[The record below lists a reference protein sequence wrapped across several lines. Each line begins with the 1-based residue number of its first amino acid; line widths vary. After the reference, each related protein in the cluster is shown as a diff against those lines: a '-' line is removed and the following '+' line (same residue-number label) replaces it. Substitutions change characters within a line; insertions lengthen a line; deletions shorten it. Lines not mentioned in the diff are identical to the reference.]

1 MHPPRPFETYDPQKG
16 DPYPEVAYE
25 DVMSKD
31 AVVLEWM
38 EKIVSRPQ
46 KFQRLSHSTG
56 LLIDDFGI
64 VDLGLLLRE
73 GRPRQ
78 PGINQNS
85 HRENRFRS
93 AHTLWY
99 IVI

>member
-1 MHPPRPFETYDPQKG
+1 MHSPRPFEAYDPQKG

-31 AVVLEWM
+31 AAVLEWM
-38 EKIVSRPQ
+38 EKIVSRPR
-46 KFQRLSHSTG
+46 KFPRLSHSTG
-56 LLIDDFGI
+56 LLIADFVI

-93 AHTLWY
+93 PHTLRY
-99 IVI
+99 SII